1 MRTELL
7 QAAAPAPILFAIAQ
21 DRAPV
26 QIRAN
31 RKDERKAISEKR
43 LRTKARRAERA
54 ALAIVRAATD
64 AETRLSALI
73 AWSHHNAV
81 ARNGIAR
88 MVAPSIAAYAAGV
101 VGMSERER
109 LAAKYNIKS
118 DGKGMAR

>member
-7 QAAAPAPILFAIAQ
+7 QAAAPAPLLFALAQ

-26 QIRAN
+26 QIRAS
-31 RKDERKAISEKR
+31 RKDRRKAISDKR
-43 LRTKARRAERA
+43 LRTHARHAERA
-54 ALAIVRAATD
+54 ALASVRAATD

-73 AWSHHNAV
+73 AWADHNAV

-88 MVAPSIAAYAAGV
+88 MVAPAIGAYAASI

-109 LAAKYNIKS
+109 LAAKYGIKS
-118 DGKGMAR
+118 GGVGMAR